1 MTSNPELE
9 AEIARTS
16 SDDTAPYLVYADWL
30 IERGDPR
37 GELIVAAI
45 RKETDRERELHQAHD
60 ATWLG
65 GLAGRDGVAVSWRN
79 GFLFSATIGGKGKK
93 GWGAVDLDHR
103 EVYGE
108 LRALPVAS
116 QLRQVTFDA
125 TAADDGMPDWWDAI
139 HAIDQHG
146 MPRSL
151 RRLEF
156 DKGVYWDISS
166 TDLGA
171 LSKVYPHAAALE
183 SLYIRLGH
191 MELGAIVLPA
201 LRDFEVVTGG
211 FTKDNMQSVLAAQ
224 WPLLERLVLTF
235 GDNEDYGA
243 ECQLA
248 DVLPLLDGSRIP
260 NVRALGIANA
270 PFLDDLIPE
279 LVRSPVLPRLTALDL
294 SLGTMSDAGADAIAK
309 HADAFKHLAKLD
321 LHRNFISDAACAR
334 VRELLPQADL
344 AKQEAAD
351 EYDGEVYR
359 YCKIGE

>member
-1 MTSNPELE
+1 MINPELE
-9 AEIARTS
+9 AEIARAAP
-16 SDDTAPYLVYADWL
+16 DDTAPYLVYADWL
-30 IERGDPR
+30 IEKGDPR
-37 GELIVAAI
+37 GELIVAAV
-45 RKETDRERELHQAHD
+45 RGERDREQELHEAHD
-60 ATWLG
+60 AAWLG
-65 GLAGRDGVAVSWRN
+65 ELHGMEGVSKSWRN
-79 GFLFSATIGGKGKK
+79 GFLFGITIGGTGNKR
-93 GWGAVDLDHR
+93 WGAVELDHR
-103 EVYGE
+103 EVYGK

-116 QLRQVTFDA
+116 QLRHLTFDA
-125 TAADDGMPDWWDAI
+125 TADDDGMPDWWDAI
-139 HAIDQHG
+139 HAIVEHG
-146 MPRSL
+146 LPASL
-151 RRLEF
+151 RGLEF
-156 DKGVYWDISS
+156 DKGEYWDISS
-166 TDLGA
+166 TELGELA
-171 LSKVYPHAAALE
+171 RIYPLAATLE
-183 SLYIRLGH
+183 QLRIRLGH
-191 MELGAIVLPA
+191 MELGKIVLPA
-201 LRDFEVVTGG
+201 LRDFEVTTGG
-211 FTKDNMQSVLAAQ
+211 FTKDNMQSVLDAE
-224 WPLLERLVLTF
+224 WPELERLILTF

-260 NVRALGIANA
+260 NVRELGIANA

-279 LVRSPVLPRLTALDL
+279 LVRSPVLPRLTTLDL